1 MYGIV
6 LHTAVSVYCLIV
18 SVVFALTL
26 SIDIHTDKEFVIRQ
40 EDSK

>member
-6 LHTAVSVYCLIV
+6 VHTTVSVYCLIV
-18 SVVFALTL
+18 SVVSALAL
-26 SIDIHTDKEFVIRQ
+26 STDINTDKEFVISQ

>member
-1 MYGIV
+1 MYVIV

-26 SIDIHTDKEFVIRQ
+26 STDIHTDKEFDISQ
-40 EDSK
+40 GDSK